1 MIFHSTSKPSLMLE
15 KFFNN
20 ILFIE
25 KIKKLYINY
34 KPFAYCISFKVFF
47 TVSGVI
53 PNSKWNGS
61 NVNPMSNEYNNNPS
75 VVAAAQAWPV

>member
-53 PNSKWNGS
+53 PNSK
-61 NVNPMSNEYNNNPS
+61 
-75 VVAAAQAWPV
+75 